1 MVVVCYNL
9 TQKGAGPFRPR
20 SDSRKTDCMRENI
33 TITLGICE
41 ITDQE
46 ITDFSAQR
54 SEPGI
59 KITFRIGKRDLT
71 TDYMSFIQA
80 QCQYDRILVMMD
92 FSVALLEHRKN
103 SLEKIDSRNF
113 WEEVNQV
120 AQRLDSLLNGF
131 LSQVKIKY

>member
-1 MVVVCYNL
+1 
-9 TQKGAGPFRPR
+9 
-20 SDSRKTDCMRENI
+20 MRENI
-33 TITLGICE
+33 TIILGVCE

-46 ITDFSAQR
+46 ITDFETDLCSER

-92 FSVALLEHRKN
+92 FSVALLEYRKN
-103 SLEKIDSRNF
+103 SLEKIDSKNF
-113 WEEVNQV
+113 WAEVNQV

>member
-1 MVVVCYNL
+1 
-9 TQKGAGPFRPR
+9 
-20 SDSRKTDCMRENI
+20 MRENI
-33 TITLGICE
+33 TIILGVCE

-46 ITDFSAQR
+46 MTNFETDLCSER

-80 QCQYDRILVMMD
+80 QCQYDRILVTMD

-120 AQRLDSLLNGF
+120 AQRFDSLLNGF